1 MQESLLDN
9 IKELSWLDLLLECIE
24 VGMSPSEVQ
33 QFIKESA
40 SRAKQV

>member
-9 IKELSWLDLLLECIE
+9 INELSWLDLLLECIE

-33 QFIKESA
+33 QFITES
-40 SRAKQV
+40 SSKAKKV